1 MPRRDLRGGNDKKKM
16 QTRQQEI
23 FNLIVEEYIRTAEPV
38 GSRVLVKKCRL
49 DCSPATVRNE
59 MSELEG
65 MGYLF
70 QPHTSAGRVPTD
82 KGYRLYV
89 DSAIF
94 GNTQQTRSEKMESQL
109 KKTADAFQGVD
120 SHRFIKEISKM
131 ISEFSRNVGLCG
143 FLEEDEF
150 YSAGLS
156 NLLREPEF
164 EGNPGSINSLEI
176 FDYLDQEMKKVFA
189 KMEKDI
195 EVFIG
200 KENKNKKFSDFSLVI
215 SKCKTRKDKEGV
227 IGILGPKRMDY
238 SKNIALVDLIREV
251 ITNN

>member
-1 MPRRDLRGGNDKKKM
+1 M

-38 GSRVLVKKCRL
+38 GSQVLVRKCKL
-49 DCSPATVRNE
+49 NFSPATARNE
-59 MSELEG
+59 MAELEEA
-65 MGYLF
+65 GYLF

-82 KGYRLYV
+82 KGYRFYV
-89 DSAIF
+89 DSAVF
-94 GNTQQTRSEKMESQL
+94 GNAQQTRSEKMESRL

-176 FDYLDQEMKKVFA
+176 FDYLDQEMKKVFT

-215 SKCKTRKDKEGV
+215 SKCRASGGKSGV
-227 IGILGPKRMDY
+227 IGVLGPKRMDY
-238 SKNIALVDLIREV
+238 TRNIALVDLMREL
-251 ITNN
+251 ITNNR